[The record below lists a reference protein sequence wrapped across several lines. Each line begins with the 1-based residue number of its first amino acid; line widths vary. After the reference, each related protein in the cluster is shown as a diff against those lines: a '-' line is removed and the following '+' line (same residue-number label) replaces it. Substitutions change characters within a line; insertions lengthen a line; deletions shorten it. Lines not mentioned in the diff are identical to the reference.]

1 MYNLQSNALG
11 WYTKQFLFNFQ
22 LNHVSWA
29 PTLSFLTCA
38 PIYVSCRPIIITQM
52 SHCSKMCQGYPASES
67 PTEWAGKKLLF
78 SLFCFIS
85 PDLFLGTFVI
95 CCPCSCLSAAYFI
108 THTNDKTVLQKQLSF
123 FAKTEP
129 DLSIDIPWLVKKV
142 LGKFLWWNNPGWWW
156 WMCEDWRRD
165 ISETDCLMLS
175 LVG

>member
-1 MYNLQSNALG
+1 MCIVYNLQSNGLG

-38 PIYVSCRPIIITQM
+38 PICVSCRPTIITQM

-67 PTEWAGKKLLF
+67 PTEWAGEKLLF

-108 THTNDKTVLQKQLSF
+108 TPMTKQFYKNNCHSLLKLNLILVLTF
-123 FAKTEP
+123 H
-129 DLSIDIPWLVKKV
+129 
-142 LGKFLWWNNPGWWW
+142 GWWRKSW
-156 WMCEDWRRD
+156 ENFYDETIRD
-165 ISETDCLMLS
+165 DDDECVRTGAGISVRLI
-175 LVG
+175 V